1 MLVTVVKGVAD
12 VPFVA
17 KRAERVSFS
26 LWNKRFVPVRI
37 ARW

>member
-1 MLVTVVKGVAD
+1 MVVTVVKDVAD

-17 KRAERVSFS
+17 KSAERVSFR
-26 LWNKRFVPVRI
+26 LWNKRFIPVKM